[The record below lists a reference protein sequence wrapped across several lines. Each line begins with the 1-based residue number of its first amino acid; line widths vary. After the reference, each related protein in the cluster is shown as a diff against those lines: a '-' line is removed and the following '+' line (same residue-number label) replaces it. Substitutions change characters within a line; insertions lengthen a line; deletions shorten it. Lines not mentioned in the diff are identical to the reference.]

1 MPGRYIARALG
12 KGTHML
18 TQAEKWDC
26 FEISLSSAGSDN
38 PFLDVTLE
46 ASFMHHNDSIQV
58 SGFYDGD
65 GVYKV
70 RFMPGLE
77 GLWQF
82 VTRSNIPALDGQKGE
97 FLCIAPAAG
106 NHGPVR
112 VANTTHFAYADGAA
126 YIPVGTTCY
135 VWNHQGDALEEQ
147 TLDTLSRSP
156 FNKIRMCVFPK
167 RYLYNRNEPPC
178 YPFPGKITREWDPSM
193 ERTYRENEP
202 PLYWDFSRFN
212 PAYFQRLEKRILDL
226 QALGIEADLIL
237 FHPYDSGAWGFDRMP
252 AEVDERLLRY
262 LVARLGAYRNL
273 WWSFANEYD
282 LFIGRSMEDWDHSMR
297 LVQQIDPYNHLRSIH
312 NCGQF
317 YDHTKPWVTHC
328 SIQNQIVERVP
339 AWLKKYNKPVVIDE
353 CGYEG
358 NISMVWGD
366 LSAEEMVR
374 RFWLGFVQGGYV
386 GHGET
391 YANPEELLWWSKGG
405 RITGESVSRIAFL
418 RGIFEQ
424 APALTPFEKHDMEFL
439 DLMKP
444 QPASN
449 LLGAQNDA
457 EKIIAEGAW
466 NLEAGGYN
474 LEHGTYLL
482 YNGLRQPAVR
492 NFRLPDGSYR
502 IDIIDTWNM
511 SIETFA
517 ENASGQ
523 ITVDLP
529 ARKYMAIR
537 LQKNPGS

>member
-1 MPGRYIARALG
+1 
-12 KGTHML
+12 ML
-18 TQAEKWDC
+18 TQVEKWDC
-26 FEISLSSAGSDN
+26 FEISLSSAASDN

-46 ASFMHHNDSIQV
+46 AGFSHQNERMLV

-65 GVYKV
+65 GVYKL
-70 RFMPGLE
+70 RFMPGRE
-77 GLWQF
+77 GPWQF
-82 VTRSNIPALDGQKGE
+82 ITRSNIPALDGQKGE

-202 PLYWDFSRFN
+202 PRYWDFSRFN

-252 AEVDERLLRY
+252 AEVNERLLRY

-374 RFWLGFVQGGYV
+374 RFWIGFVQGGYV

-391 YANPEELLWWSKGG
+391 YANPEEVLWWSKGG

-444 QPASN
+444 RPASD

-457 EKIIAEGAW
+457 EKIIAEGSW

-474 LEHGTYLL
+474 AESGTYLL
-482 YNGLRQPAVR
+482 YFGLRQPAVR
-492 NFRLPDGSYR
+492 NFRLLDGTYR
-502 IDIIDTWNM
+502 IDILDTWNM

-517 ENASGQ
+517 ENAAGQ
-523 ITVDLP
+523 IAVELP